1 MAAGVLLE
9 KERRQWLLEQC
20 VPNTAGIFV
29 FNVAR
34 ADVPLLGGTLVPSPT
49 GLAIIPIT
57 TDASGCARLIMTLPP
72 GLPASIDTFFQCWL
86 IDATASFGVE
96 ASNGLQGRTR

>member
-34 ADVPLLGGTLVPSPT
+34 ADLPLMGGTLVPSPT
-49 GLAIIPIT
+49 PC
-57 TDASGCARLIMTLPP
+57 DHPDHDRRERLRAPDRPPRRLPP
-72 GLPASIDTFFQCWL
+72 RACL
-86 IDATASFGVE
+86 
-96 ASNGLQGRTR
+96 